1 MEYESLEVDGLIF
14 AGRVARLTGERAD
27 LARDQQRGL
36 LLGIRRGVYVRRE
49 LWNAKTER
57 EQHIIRVRATV
68 AAADQPVVVTG
79 LSAAALWGI
88 PILGGWPEDV
98 MLLQDRRGGGRRE
111 PGVRR
116 TSVGVA
122 TARPVLLDGIPVTS
136 LARTAL
142 DVARTR
148 TFSAAVGS
156 VDWVLWRKNPAAIS
170 RDELAEETEVLRPVR
185 GFRRIARVADFAT
198 TLSDSFGESRAR
210 AVIHL
215 LGFHPPVLQQE
226 FRDPEGAIYPDF
238 YGPAVSVAA
247 EFDGKQKYTRDEYTA
262 GDPSEVVWREKQ
274 REDRLRRQV
283 DRVERI
289 LNVDVTQPA
298 DSNAFSRPQ
307 TCRATTNRP
316 GKTEWAEKN
325 AMGGVTT
332 PPKGAVLR
340 PQRGKTGS

>member
-14 AGRVARLTGERAD
+14 AGRVARMTGERAD

-49 LWNAKTER
+49 LWNTKTER
-57 EQHIIRVRATV
+57 ERHIIRVRATV

-79 LSAAALWGI
+79 VSAAAVWGI
-88 PILGGWPEDV
+88 PIAGSWPEDV
-98 MLLQDRRGGGRRE
+98 MLLQDRPGGGRRE

-122 TARPVLLDGIPVTS
+122 TARPVLLGGIPVTT

-142 DVARTR
+142 DIARTN
-148 TFSAAVGS
+148 TFSVAVGS
-156 VDWVLWRKNPAAIS
+156 VDWVLWRKNPGAIS
-170 RDELAEETEVLRPVR
+170 RDELAEEAEILRPVR
-185 GFRRIARVADFAT
+185 GFRRIARVTEFAT

-215 LGFHPPVLQQE
+215 LGFQSPVLQQQ
-226 FRDPEGAIYPDF
+226 FHDSDGDIFPDF
-238 YGPAVSVAA
+238 FWKSASVAA
-247 EFDGKQKYTRDEYTA
+247 EFDGKQKYTRDEYTC

-283 DRVERI
+283 GRVERI
-289 LNVDVTQPA
+289 LNWDVMQPGRLERILTDA
-298 DSNAFSRPQ
+298 NVPRYHLAGGEKATGRGYNAAHRGIS
-307 TCRATTNRP
+307 
-316 GKTEWAEKN
+316 
-325 AMGGVTT
+325 
-332 PPKGAVLR
+332 PPASG
-340 PQRGKTGS
+340 